1 MYLQWP
7 LPRDTHTHAGV
18 IIAELAA
25 SIQDWAEKHGVGYT
39 QKLSRHGFRVSF
51 DRDQDFTL
59 FVMSWQPPD
68 DDRWYQYEIKDP
80 MRVDRYR

>member
-1 MYLQWP
+1 V
-7 LPRDTHTHAGV
+7 T
-18 IIAELAA
+18 ELAS
-25 SIQDWAEKHGVGYT
+25 SIRDWATKNQVGYT

-59 FVMSWQPPD
+59 FALSWQPPD
-68 DDRWYQYEIKDP
+68 DDIWYQYEVKDP